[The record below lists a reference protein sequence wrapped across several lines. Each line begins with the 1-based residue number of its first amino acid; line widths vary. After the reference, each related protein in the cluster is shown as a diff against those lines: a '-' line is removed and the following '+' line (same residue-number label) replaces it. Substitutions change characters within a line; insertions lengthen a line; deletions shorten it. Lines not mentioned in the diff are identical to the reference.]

1 MTVAPPK
8 LVRNACARVAL
19 PVALCDVC
27 RMVCPADVITFGD
40 DGGAPRIGAETCTG
54 CGACAAS
61 CPEAAFLPLVP
72 PPDPSDR
79 VWTLT
84 CAGVSESSA
93 YCLNAISLA
102 DMAAAAQAGIR
113 EIEVTDFDCGGC
125 DRAGAPPLADT
136 LARFNGFARE
146 RGMHPLRMTRKA
158 PQRGGLLA
166 RLIGSVESDPGR
178 RTLLHG
184 CGASSAADRIAALQL
199 FLEGA
204 GRDPAARFPFA
215 PAIDADRCT
224 GCDACI
230 RACPRGAL
238 TITGDAP
245 VVYAISAQACTGC
258 GLCLAVCEADAIT
271 VGLDTTAGC
280 PVPLYAYTCGS
291 CKTPSHRPAT
301 GAEYEEAL
309 CQICA
314 GRKHRRPDNLVL

>member
-1 MTVAPPK
+1 VKAAPPK
-8 LVRNACARVAL
+8 LARNACARVAL

-27 RMVCPADVITFGD
+27 RMACPADAITFAD
-40 DGGAPRIGAETCTG
+40 DGGAPRIDADTCTG

-61 CPEAAFLPLVP
+61 CPEAAFLPPVP
-72 PPDPSDR
+72 PADPSDR

-84 CAGVSESSA
+84 CAGASASSA
-93 YCLNAISLA
+93 YCLNAVSLA
-102 DMAAAAQAGIR
+102 DLAAAAQAGIR
-113 EIEVTDFDCGGC
+113 EIEVTDFDCAGC

-146 RGMHPLRMTRKA
+146 RGMRPLRMTRKA
-158 PQRGGLLA
+158 PGKAGLLA
-166 RLIGSVESDPGR
+166 RLIGGVDADPDR
-178 RTLLHG
+178 RSLLHG
-184 CGASSAADRIAALQL
+184 RGASSTADRIAALQL
-199 FLEGA
+199 FLRDA
-204 GRDPAARFPFA
+204 GLNAAARFPFA

-238 TITGDAP
+238 SITAGAP
-245 VVYAISAQACTGC
+245 AAYAIAADLCTGC

-271 VGLDTTAGC
+271 VGVDTAAGC
-280 PVPLYAYTCGS
+280 LVPLYAFTCGS

-301 GAEYEEAL
+301 GADHEKEL